1 MAKAQVMWHKMN
13 QIIAKC
19 VKCVCV
25 PSVCVCVWKV
35 IFCAKVFHVF
45 ELCVG
50 PCSFIDTKAQFICVF
65 ICVSV
70 FCALFLRFFL
80 ALAIVESSHKAAE
93 GLSLAGR
100 LANRWQVAQ
109 REVSS
114 DTIRFV
120 NENEPQHELAICQ
133 IDFLSLRFALV
144 RFDL

>member
-25 PSVCVCVWKV
+25 CVWKV
-35 IFCAKVFHVF
+35 IFCAKVFLVF

-80 ALAIVESSHKAAE
+80 ALAIVKSSHKAAE
-93 GLSLAGR
+93 GLSLAGWQTGG
-100 LANRWQVAQ
+100 RWHSK
-109 REVSS
+109 VSS

-144 RFDL
+144 

>member
-1 MAKAQVMWHKMN
+1 M
-13 QIIAKC
+13 
-19 VKCVCV
+19 CVCAE
-25 PSVCVCVWKV
+25 CVCGKSFSVPK
-35 IFCAKVFHVF
+35 FF
-45 ELCVG
+45 LSLNCVG
-50 PCSFIDTKAQFICVF
+50 PCSFVDTKAQFICVF

-93 GLSLAGR
+93 GLSLAG
-100 LANRWQVAQ
+100 LQTGGSWQVAQ

-133 IDFLSLRFALV
+133 IDFLSLRFGSI
-144 RFDL
+144 

>member
-19 VKCVCV
+19 VKCVCAE
-25 PSVCVCVWKV
+25 CVCGKSFSVPKFFLSLNCV
-35 IFCAKVFHVF
+35 LAPVHLLTQRHSLYVFSFVF
-45 ELCVG
+45 
-50 PCSFIDTKAQFICVF
+50 
-65 ICVSV
+65 
-70 FCALFLRFFL
+70 LFFAHFFSRFFL

-93 GLSLAGR
+93 GLSLAGWQTGG
-100 LANRWQVAQ
+100 RWQVTQ

-144 RFDL
+144 